1 MSGHRA
7 SRRRDYGRRQKDVR
21 SRRAEAPAIDLD
33 GPELWAR
40 ARAWHLGPVSQ
51 APMTTSRSDD
61 AATDQR
67 SVGSG
72 SR

>member
-21 SRRAEAPAIDLD
+21 SRRAAPPAIDLD

-40 ARAWHLGPVSQ
+40 ARAWHLGPVRPAALS
-51 APMTTSRSDD
+51 PSRSDQQPAD
-61 AATDQR
+61 EQ
-67 SVGSG
+67 SVGAG
-72 SR
+72 R